1 MLRALSDRL
10 YDSCVKRD
18 TLACLGLKAF
28 YATARFAEAP
38 EALAQVSARRARV
51 REATADRVLV
61 GSAAALLSTSL
72 RQARDTLAH
81 DARRPAPH
89 APAHDQGGGAS
100 GGGGGGDAESRE
112 AAPTAAPAEDEPEDD
127 EVDEDDVGT
136 DRRRTGLVMTR
147 KMLFPLLIGVVLK
160 LASLI
165 PIVLGKLTLLGTMA
179 LMSSKMSL
187 LILGLMSLRRFLGGG
202 GAEAS
207 GGGGHMVPE
216 PTYYSQVRFFSDLL
230 QIFLEIH

>member
-89 APAHDQGGGAS
+89 APAHDDGGD
-100 GGGGGGDAESRE
+100 GGGGDAESRE
-112 AAPTAAPAEDEPEDD
+112 AAPTAAPAEDD

-165 PIVLGKLTLLGTMA
+165 PIVLGKLTLLGTMS

-202 GAEAS
+202 GGAEAS
-207 GGGGHMVPE
+207 GGGAHMVPE
-216 PTYYSQVRFFSDLL
+216 PTYYSQ
-230 QIFLEIH
+230 